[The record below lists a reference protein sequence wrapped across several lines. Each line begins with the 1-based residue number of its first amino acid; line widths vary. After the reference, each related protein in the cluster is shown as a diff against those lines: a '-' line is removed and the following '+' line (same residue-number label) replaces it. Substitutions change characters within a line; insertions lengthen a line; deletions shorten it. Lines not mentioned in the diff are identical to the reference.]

1 MQQCG
6 CCFVTELEALKKEWM
21 QEMKLQMA
29 GNEEEMAEMAKS
41 YEQKLKEAQEKAGM
55 VKKAYFSFKITI
67 LKYND
72 SFQIQFNPFFAN
84 LCNS

>member
-1 MQQCG
+1 M
-6 CCFVTELEALKKEWM
+6 TELEALKKEWM

-55 VKKAYFSFKITI
+55 VKKHNFL
-67 LKYND
+67 LKL
-72 SFQIQFNPFFAN
+72 QF
-84 LCNS
+84 

>member
-1 MQQCG
+1 MSSDCLTSY
-6 CCFVTELEALKKEWM
+6 CFCLTELEALKKDWM

-55 VKKAYFSFKITI
+55 VKNMFLLIFE
-67 LKYND
+67 
-72 SFQIQFNPFFAN
+72 IQ
-84 LCNS
+84 

>member
-1 MQQCG
+1 M
-6 CCFVTELEALKKEWM
+6 TELEALKKDWM

-55 VKKAYFSFKITI
+55 VKTPYFEMTI
-67 LKYND
+67 
-72 SFQIQFNPFFAN
+72 FQIQSIFAN